1 MGTLLTWKPF
11 SPGNTMPDDKKSNR
25 DGLFRQESL
34 ERLSSPEQLDQLMQ
48 IVNSK
53 SWIPLASM
61 GVLMGLG
68 LLWSIFGTISIT
80 VSGKGLIVHP
90 ANETETLVGLAYFP
104 TSEGQQIQ
112 EGMEILLIP
121 EGISASHTG
130 GIMGK
135 VKTISA
141 PQVTTLDSARE
152 AITTDPTP
160 IYNSTIEILA
170 ELVPNDETMS
180 GYEWSS
186 ANGDKMMISPGA
198 TAYARVTLAERSPI
212 SFVFPFLNP

>member
-1 MGTLLTWKPF
+1 MAT
-11 SPGNTMPDDKKSNR
+11 DKNNNR
-25 DGLFRQESL
+25 NNLFRQESL

-61 GVLMGLG
+61 GILMGLG
-68 LLWSIFGTISIT
+68 FLWSIFGSISVT
-80 VSGKGLIVHP
+80 VSGKGLLVNP
-90 ANETETLVGLAYFP
+90 ANGADALVGLAYFP

-112 EGMEILLIP
+112 PGMEILLIP

-135 VKTISA
+135 VKTISD
-141 PQVTTLDSARE
+141 PQITTLDSARE
-152 AITTDPTP
+152 AISSDPTP
-160 IYNSTIEILA
+160 IYNSTVEVLA

-186 ANGDKMMISPGA
+186 ANGDKMMISPGS
-198 TAYARVTLAERSPI
+198 TAHARITLAERAPI
-212 SFVFPFLNP
+212 TFVFPFLNR

>member
-1 MGTLLTWKPF
+1 MAT
-11 SPGNTMPDDKKSNR
+11 DKNAKRNN
-25 DGLFRQESL
+25 LFRQESL

-53 SWIPLASM
+53 SWIPLASV

-68 LLWSIFGTISIT
+68 LLWSIFGSISIT
-80 VSGKGLIVHP
+80 VSGKGLIVNP
-90 ANETETLVGLAYFP
+90 ANESDKLVGLAYFP
-104 TSEGQQIQ
+104 TAEGQQIQ
-112 EGMEILLIP
+112 PGMEILLIP

-130 GIMGK
+130 GIMGT
-135 VKTISA
+135 VKTISP

-152 AITTDPTP
+152 AIATDPTP

-170 ELVPNDETMS
+170 ELSPNDETMS

-198 TAYARVTLAERSPI
+198 TAHARVTLAERAPI
-212 SFVFPFLNP
+212 SFVFPFLNR